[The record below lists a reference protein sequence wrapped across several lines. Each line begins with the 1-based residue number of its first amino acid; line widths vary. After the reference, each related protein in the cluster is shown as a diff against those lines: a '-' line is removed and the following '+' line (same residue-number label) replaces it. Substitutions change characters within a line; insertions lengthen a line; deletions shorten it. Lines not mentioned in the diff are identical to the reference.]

1 MHHSLVRAAVVA
13 LASVPSVGFAAGIY
27 TENFTTGNA
36 SWTQNNNAAANWIT
50 SGGPNGASD
59 AYITTTYALTTSVT
73 GTPVVARA
81 TGTVNGGVGASGGAF
96 KGSYANVDVVSFYVK
111 HDAPVA
117 LPIGLRLGGVTPGTA
132 VVFDAPNVEPNVWTL
147 LTFDISPTNPNIVS
161 YEGTSGATDAIK
173 FANAIANVN
182 HLQLFLY
189 LADPTY
195 APPTSGATVTFSV
208 DAVTVPEPATL
219 GLAALALP
227 ILSRRRRA

>member
-1 MHHSLVRAAVVA
+1 MRRHFAFAA
-13 LASVPSVGFAAGIY
+13 LALAALPSIGLAAGIY
-27 TENFTTGNA
+27 TENFDSGNA
-36 SWTQNNNAAANWIT
+36 SWTQNNNAAANWVS
-50 SGGPNGASD
+50 SGGPNGTSD
-59 AYITTTYALTTSVT
+59 GYITTSYALTTSIT

-117 LPIGLRLGGVTPGTA
+117 LPIGLRLGSVTPGTA
-132 VVFDAPNVEPNVWTL
+132 MVFDAPNVEPNVWTL
-147 LTFDISPTNPNIVS
+147 LTFEIDASNPNIVS
-161 YEGTSGATDAIK
+161 YEGTPGATNDIK

-195 APPTSGATVTFSV
+195 VPPTAGATVTFSV
-208 DAVTVPEPATL
+208 DAVTVPEPTSL
-219 GLAALALP
+219 GLMAAAVPLLA
-227 ILSRRRRA
+227 RRRR